1 MMLYNGSPIHRKP
14 YVYAL
19 PENMSYEELKDA
31 LYRTISG
38 HASLQV
44 KFKYM
49 YNAQQYVQYVKEL
62 PTMQDSDIPVVR
74 INILPQLHIVFV
86 VTSISLLE
94 ENPCRLKFLEL
105 AQQRYLYI

>member
-1 MMLYNGSPIHRKP
+1 LLFYSRYQSDEPGDFTVELTKLQAGMMLYNGSPIHRKP

-49 YNAQQYVQYVKEL
+49 KNEQQYVQYVKEL
-62 PTMQDSDIPVVR
+62 PPMQDWDIPVVR
-74 INILPQLHIVFV
+74 E
-86 VTSISLLE
+86 SIS
-94 ENPCRLKFLEL
+94 
-105 AQQRYLYI
+105 